1 MSIHPQFHTS
11 LFPDSRLWREGT
23 YIQDICYTNSI
34 HKVYVGCYRNFP
46 RFATGDCVVIYR
58 CQSPGTVNEAWYKS
72 VATSICV
79 VEEATPGPRF
89 KGIDDFIDYCKKYSV
104 FDENELRR
112 QFGRIGVYA
121 VKMLYNLALS
131 KRINMKSL
139 VEHEIIPSPDQK
151 PYYGLLP
158 LTDDAFVRLLELG
171 EVREGS
177 VIY

>member
-1 MSIHPQFHTS
+1 MRHGTNPLRLRYVSWKRQPRD
-11 LFPDSRLWREGT
+11 PDL
-23 YIQDICYTNSI
+23 
-34 HKVYVGCYRNFP
+34 KVSMILS
-46 RFATGDCVVIYR
+46 TM
-58 CQSPGTVNEAWYKS
+58 
-72 VATSICV
+72 
-79 VEEATPGPRF
+79 
-89 KGIDDFIDYCKKYSV
+89 